1 MNRAQFMEQLKKLLS
16 DISEAERLEALE
28 YYENYFDDAGPE
40 NEEAVIREL
49 GSPGKV
55 AAIIKADLKES
66 NDSYAEYTEYGYE
79 DTRNREQRQTP
90 GRFRRG
96 YHAGQKKSNAGIVL
110 ILILLVFLSPF
121 IKGAVGGILG
131 IAVTIILLPFLLVFT
146 LGAGALGLIIG
157 AIACIA
163 GGIGLC
169 FSYVGGGILT
179 IGIGCL
185 LMTLG
190 ILFGTLLVW
199 VAGRIL
205 PKVLRKVTDFCGNL
219 FHKKE
224 EKGV

>member
-79 DTRNREQRQTP
+79 DTRNWEQRQTP

-131 IAVTIILLPFLLVFT
+131 IAVTIILLPFLLVFA

-205 PKVLRKVTDFCGNL
+205 PKLLRKVTDFCGNL